1 MAVYAYRA
9 VTATRQPASGQVAA
23 DSPRAARDQLRS
35 QGLIVESLVP
45 TASKSEHSRWTWRWT
60 PSRVRQVEVIRE
72 LSTLLGVGIPLVES
86 LDILLRQHRGAW
98 RATLLQLR
106 DRVAGGAS
114 LSEAMG
120 AQPEYFDR
128 LCRQMV
134 EVGEHSGTL
143 DQVLAQLADFRERA
157 LELRDRVLT
166 ALLYPGFVL
175 VAAIGV
181 SLFLMTV
188 VVPMLLENLVES
200 GRPLPWPTRV
210 LKSLSDTLVS
220 GWPWLS
226 ALLVVGSTGAVWL
239 GRQPQVRRQIDRRVL
254 GLPLLGRMVLQQAIA
269 RIALIVGVLMRSGV
283 EFVQSLDIAAESVR
297 NSAIRGALDDCQQA
311 VQSGRDIGEA
321 LAQSSLF
328 PPLVVQV
335 FAVGQQT
342 GRLEEM
348 LERLAADYDRQV
360 ATTSTRLATVL
371 EPVLIVLVSTFVG
384 FILFATILPI
394 LEAGRVL

>member
-9 VTATRQPASGQVAA
+9 VTTNRQPARGQVAA

-35 QGLIVESLVP
+35 QGLVVESLVP
-45 TASKSEHSRWTWRWT
+45 MASATGTSGWSWRWT

-86 LDILLRQHRGAW
+86 LDILLRQHSGAW
-98 RATLLQLR
+98 RAALLQLR
-106 DRVAGGAS
+106 DRVAGGVS
-114 LSEAMG
+114 LSEAMSG
-120 AQPEYFDR
+120 QPEYFDR

-143 DQVLAQLADFRERA
+143 DRVLSQLADFRERA
-157 LELRDRVLT
+157 LELRDRVFT
-166 ALLYPGFVL
+166 ALLYPAFVL

-188 VVPMLLENLVES
+188 VVPMLLENLVDA

-220 GWPWLS
+220 SWPWLL
-226 ALLVVGSTGAVWL
+226 ALAVGGALAAIWL
-239 GRQPQVRRQIDRRVL
+239 WRQPQIRQRFDRAVL
-254 GLPLLGRMVLQQAIA
+254 KIPLLGRMVLQQSIA
-269 RIALIVGVLMRSGV
+269 RLALIVGVLMRSGV

-297 NSAIRGALDDCQQA
+297 NAVIREALDGCQRA
-311 VQSGRDIGEA
+311 IQSGRDIGEA
-321 LAQSSLF
+321 LSQSQVF

-371 EPVLIVLVSTFVG
+371 EPLLIVLVSTFVG